1 MSALKV
7 TFERLLSPG
16 NQAKKRLLRIWS
28 TTNMV
33 HQMFFRQEETRCPGL
48 QQLLSPFGR
57 CCHLAEKLTRLQQDP
72 CKVSQLQASHVKV
85 TSRSYLKLISILNSP
100 PLRGSQQPLSDRA
113 MHAVACL
120 PAMHVPEGAQFLQIT
135 LSSPALLW
143 VVSSSPGPGR
153 RCLGSY
159 ARCPPSLVEQQTF
172 LHSLLP
178 WLYFLAPH
186 PARKEPTEFGYMPTN
201 VH

>member
-1 MSALKV
+1 MRRDGTGLRRGGLTRELGKERVAEDLVICQVFLRQKRNCVFCFAKV
-7 TFERLLSPG
+7 AVPVLQMLLSC
-16 NQAKKRLLRIWS
+16 REI
-28 TTNMV
+28 T
-33 HQMFFRQEETRCPGL
+33 GL
-48 QQLLSPFGR
+48 QKG
-57 CCHLAEKLTRLQQDP
+57 P
-72 CKVSQLQASHVKV
+72 CKMSPAPHVLK
-85 TSRSYLKLISILNSP
+85 LPKLISILNSP

-178 WLYFLAPH
+178 WLCFLAPH